1 MRPVRLTPRLQAIAD
16 AVSGETLADIGTDHA
31 YLPAYLL
38 QNGKIARAIAA
49 DLRAGPLARAKVTAR
64 DAGCADRMDF
74 RLCDGLRG
82 LHREEA
88 DTVVIAGM
96 GGETITHILAQ
107 APWTDWTGMQLL
119 LQPMSTQPELR
130 RWLWETGFVISWEKL
145 VQEGDTLY
153 VIQGVEPGREK
164 DFTPAE
170 LWAGR
175 QSRDPLRGAWL
186 DHLLRKSGRALE
198 GVRQGRETCEKQK
211 ELELVYEG
219 MLEMRKE
226 WNTWQR

>member
-82 LHREEA
+82 LRREEA

-130 RWLWETGFVISWEKL
+130 RWLWENGFVISWEKL

-164 DFTPAE
+164 RLYTGGAVGRPSEPRSSTGSVAGPPAPE
-170 LWAGR
+170 IG
-175 QSRDPLRGAWL
+175 PCPG
-186 DHLLRKSGRALE
+186 GRAA
-198 GVRQGRETCEKQK
+198 GPGDV
-211 ELELVYEG
+211 
-219 MLEMRKE
+219 
-226 WNTWQR
+226 

>member
-1 MRPVRLTPRLQAIAD
+1 MAAPALECFFPQVTALLGPVAAGHNGRHRLVFQQRS

-49 DLRAGPLARAKVTAR
+49 VLRAGPLARAKVTAR
-64 DAGCADRMDF
+64 DAGCADRMNF

-82 LHREEA
+82 LRREEA

-119 LQPMSTQPELR
+119 LQPMSTQPGLR
-130 RWLWETGFVISWEKL
+130 RWQLRRCKVF
-145 VQEGDTLY
+145 
-153 VIQGVEPGREK
+153 
-164 DFTPAE
+164 FPA
-170 LWAGR
+170 R
-175 QSRDPLRGAWL
+175 FYPLNHIKSVPFL
-186 DHLLRKSGRALE
+186 NQLLP
-198 GVRQGRETCEKQK
+198 
-211 ELELVYEG
+211 
-219 MLEMRKE
+219 
-226 WNTWQR
+226 